1 MNKHRGQ
8 DVDDYLK
15 ARGIFEDVE
24 TLTQKELEALRADE
38 PLKSG
43 DAYKITEEPTGR
55 ITRFFQRLR
64 KTFLRQ
70 TAD

>member
-24 TLTQKELEALRADE
+24 TLTQKELEVLRADE
-38 PLKSG
+38 PLKSR

-64 KTFLRQ
+64 KTVPRQ

>member
-1 MNKHRGQ
+1 MNKHCGR
-8 DVDDYLK
+8 DVGDYLK

-24 TLTQKELEALRADE
+24 TLTQKELKALRADE

-55 ITRFFQRLR
+55 ITRFFQWI
-64 KTFLRQ
+64 RQ
-70 TAD
+70 TVNL

>member
-24 TLTQKELEALRADE
+24 TLTQKELKALRADE

-43 DAYKITEEPTGR
+43 DAYKITEEPMGR
-55 ITRFFQRLR
+55 ITRFFHWIRHALN
-64 KTFLRQ
+64 L
-70 TAD
+70 